1 MCIVLRV
8 FTPHDLLCFV
18 ESKTCCIDFML
29 LDKTQG
35 GLCSKV
41 TIIFELGVRLV
52 TKPSYPNSVLLL
64 FEVVVD
70 SFKVHV
76 KVRLRF
82 ESA

>member
-8 FTPHDLLCFV
+8 FTPHDLCFV

-41 TIIFELGVRLV
+41 TIIFELGVMLV
-52 TKPSYPNSVLLL
+52 SKLRT
-64 FEVVVD
+64 
-70 SFKVHV
+70 SFIRGCCRFFQSV
-76 KVRLRF
+76 KVRLKVRNLF
-82 ESA
+82 II